1 MKHQQT
7 LKDLEDIAG
16 QIREDIIR
24 MLVEA
29 GSGHSAGPLG
39 LADVFT
45 ALYFGGVLN
54 HHPKKPDWPERDRLL
69 LSNGHVAPVVY
80 ATLARAGYFPL
91 KELRTLRKFG
101 TRLQGHVDRS
111 TPGPRA
117 KWSKHLPG
125 IENTA
130 ASLGQGI
137 GIAVGTALAGVMDKK
152 KWQAICVT
160 SDGEHDEGSFWEAI
174 MFAGNRRLWNL
185 TVIVDRNN
193 IQIDGITESIAP
205 LEPLRAKYE
214 AFKWHVIDVDGH
226 NIEQIID
233 ACNEAK
239 ALVEKPVAILAHT
252 IPGKGVS
259 FMEYDY
265 KWHGMPPNAEQAKQ
279 ALHDIRSLREQ
290 IVGEHE

>member
-1 MKHQQT
+1 MKHAYT
-7 LKDLEDIAG
+7 IKELERIAT

-24 MLVEA
+24 MLVQA
-29 GSGHSAGPLG
+29 GSGHSAGPLD

-45 ALYFGGVLN
+45 ALYFGGVLAHN
-54 HHPKKPDWPERDRLL
+54 PKKPEWPERDRLIM
-69 LSNGHVAPVVY
+69 SNGHVAPVVY
-80 ATLARAGYFPL
+80 ATLANAGYFP
-91 KELRTLRKFG
+91 KRELRTLRKFG

-117 KWSKHLPG
+117 KWSLHLPG

-130 ASLGQGI
+130 ASLAQGI

-152 KWQAICVT
+152 KWQVYCSA
-160 SDGEHDEGSFWEAI
+160 SDGEHDEGSYWEAI
-174 MFAGNRRLWNL
+174 MFAGNHRLWNL

-193 IQIDGITESIAP
+193 IQIDGMTEDVAP
-205 LEPLRAKYE
+205 LEPLRPKYE

-226 NIEQIID
+226 NIEQVID

-239 ALVEKPVAILAHT
+239 AIYEKPVAIIAHT
-252 IPGKGVS
+252 IAGKGVG

-265 KWHGMPPNAEQAKQ
+265 QWHGKPPDPEQAKQ
-279 ALHDIRSLREQ
+279 ALKDLRSLRGQ

>member
-1 MKHQQT
+1 MPKT
-7 LKDLEDIAG
+7 SAKKELERVAER
-16 QIREDIIR
+16 IREDIIR

-29 GSGHSAGPLG
+29 GSGHSAGPLD

-45 ALYFGGVLN
+45 ALYFGGVLRHN
-54 HHPKKPDWPERDRLL
+54 PKKPDWSDRDRLIM
-69 LSNGHVAPVVY
+69 SNGHVAPVVY

-111 TPGPRA
+111 TPGPLA
-117 KWSKHLPG
+117 KWQKHLPG
-125 IENTA
+125 LENTA
-130 ASLGQGI
+130 ASLAQGI
-137 GIAVGTALAGVMDKK
+137 GMAVGTALAGVMDKK
-152 KWQAICVT
+152 KWQVYCIT

-174 MFAGNRRLWNL
+174 MFAGNRHLWNL

-193 IQIDGITESIAP
+193 IQIDGMTEEVAP

-226 NIEQIID
+226 NIEEIAD
-233 ACNEAK
+233 ACNQAK
-239 ALVEKPVAILAHT
+239 AIYEKPVAIIAHT
-252 IPGKGVS
+252 IAGKGVS

-265 KWHGMPPNAEQAKQ
+265 TWHGKPPDKEQAKQ
-279 ALHDIRSLREQ
+279 ALRDLRSLRGQ